1 MKKIIILILILIPT
15 ITGATTEQTTGGNF
29 SAKIEPANPEPN
41 QEVVVTL
48 NSYSIDL
55 DRSQVSWFI
64 NNQAIKQGIG
74 LKTHTAA
81 VGDLGSNQVWRIVA
95 KSQDGQTLQKIITF
109 RPAEVDLLWQADTY
123 VPSTYPGKALPTSES
138 TVKMVAIPNILTTT
152 GRRYDPKKLV
162 YRWEKDFNFMKT
174 QSGFGQDSFTFTSDK
189 LFGSNKIKV
198 TVSTVDESITAE
210 KSVTVPIRTPFI
222 ALYQYNPLTGPI
234 YNNLLSREI
243 NVGTGLFSIIA
254 EPFYFNNPAI
264 KNNQLTFDWLVD
276 NESLQLKT
284 PSSRQITFEGGRNK
298 GQVNLGIKAVN
309 SQNTLQNASYNGIIR
324 ITNNETGF

>member
-1 MKKIIILILILIPT
+1 MKKLIIIILILIPGLT
-15 ITGATTEQTTGGNF
+15 SATTEQTTGGNF

-41 QEVVVTL
+41 QEVAVTL

-254 EPFYFNNPAI
+254 EPFYFNREVI
-264 KNNQLTFDWLVD
+264 MGDQLNLEWLVD
-276 NESLQLKT
+276 NKPLVLKI
-284 PSSRQITFEGGRNK
+284 PNGRQITFEGGRNK

>member
-1 MKKIIILILILIPT
+1 MKKIILIALLLLPAIGL
-15 ITGATTEQTTGGNF
+15 ATTEQTTGGNF

-64 NNQAIKQGIG
+64 NNQAIKQGVG

-81 VGDLGSNQVWRIVA
+81 VGDLGSSQVWRIVA
-95 KSQDGQTLQKIITF
+95 KGQDGQTLQKIITF
-109 RPAEVDLLWQADTY
+109 RPAEVDLIWQADTY
-123 VPSTYPGKALPTSES
+123 VPSTYQGKALPTSES
-138 TVKMVAIPNILTTT
+138 AVKMVAIPNIITAT
-152 GRRYDPKKLV
+152 GRRYDPKELV

-198 TVSTVDESITAE
+198 IISTVDESITTE
-210 KSVTVPIRTPFI
+210 KSVTIPIRTPFI

-243 NVGTGLFSIIA
+243 NVGAGLFSIIA
-254 EPFYFNNPAI
+254 EPFYFNREVI
-264 KNNQLTFDWLVD
+264 MGDQLNLEWLVD
-276 NESLQLKT
+276 NKPLVLKS
-284 PSSRQITFEGGRNK
+284 PNSRQITFEGGQTKN
-298 GQVNLGIKAVN
+298 QVNFGIKAVN
-309 SQNTLQNASYNGIIR
+309 SQNTLQNASYDGIIR
-324 ITNNETGF
+324 VTNNESLF